1 MNSLINGFVIAIV
14 GIIIGVIAGFVVDCI
29 EEEKWDIDE
38 LNRLR
43 DKGYNY
49 FIKDDEIIV
58 YKRIKD
64 GRLVRD
70 IREIEEILKEA
81 EKPNWLKRL
90 EDDMR

>member
-1 MNSLINGFVIAIV
+1 MNSLISGFVIAIV
-14 GIIIGVIAGFVVDCI
+14 GIIIGAIAGFVVDCI
-29 EEEKWDIDE
+29 AEEKWDVDE

-70 IREIEEILKEA
+70 IREIEEIFEEA
-81 EKPNWLKRL
+81 EKPIG
-90 EDDMR
+90 